1 MEESATD
8 SISYIIKN
16 KKYPMLVCPKCK
28 SCTIQIVSLSMG
40 MISFKC
46 ICNPVNN
53 TMPLKQ
59 FISSIKDIDSSN
71 EKCFKHKENIAN
83 TFCPM
88 CKLYMCDVC
97 ESYHESFQPEHQ
109 TTKQI
114 VKMNDQCLVHKGLK
128 KVFYCSKCDIDVCE
142 KCKNSLHKVHINQ
155 VLTME
160 QYFDKC
166 RPLVKFKSTE
176 ELSTA
181 YLSIINDLLSYKER
195 QINFLNSLTNI
206 ILSITDEINK
216 KCAETLQKNYDNM
229 LLTKIITDIY
239 YSSNENNQIPNYSA
253 IKNAITLVQETK
265 QKIGFNGQM
274 TTTFGGNINGTGTW
288 QTNWGGANPGPAWGA
303 NKMSLNSNKQIQL
316 ENLLTSFKK
325 EAEDYFTSHEIEYS
339 TKRINYKKR
348 VYIDQVQEVPFMVK
362 KKALF
367 IKQVNTES
375 KIGKISNYLE
385 LKDGN
390 IAVCTDDKKI
400 KIINPMNFQIIGTLL
415 GHNVVTASLCQLS
428 NGNLLSGSS
437 AGFGQLQNT
446 SDSIKEWSLTTFESV
461 RVISNFSGGI
471 CCLHQL
477 KNGNVLIGSI
487 TSSTI
492 FIVDIV
498 TLEIKYSFC
507 PSTTLSN
514 IILVLDNSEFVV
526 ACSLFDYRTSRQYIK
541 VWDIQKKEMYSEIE
555 RNFMVT
561 NLHQLYGG
569 RKLLILDAK
578 SITIYNISRKET
590 ESQFNIV
597 PAPNVAG
604 QPNVAPPVGGG
615 LINRGGAAL
624 HTFGSTR
631 TPLLN
636 ALKNNCMI
644 TNELIAIGGGKGIIE
659 VFDITTFQKI
669 VTISNKSTLSSIDSI
684 FKMKNGKIICASGM
698 NIYELN

>member
-253 IKNAITLVQETK
+253 VKNAITLVQETK

-615 LINRGGAAL
+615 LINRGGAAI

-669 VTISNKSTLSSIDSI
+669 LTISNKSTLSLIDSI

>member
-53 TMPLKQ
+53 TMPLKH
-59 FISSIKDIDSSN
+59 FISSIKDIASSN

-128 KVFYCSKCDIDVCE
+128 KVFYCSQCDIDVCE

-160 QYFDKC
+160 QYFNKC

-181 YLSIINDLLSYKER
+181 YLSIINDLLSYKEK

-229 LLTKIITDIY
+229 LLTKIVTDIY

-253 IKNAITLVQETK
+253 VKNAITLVQETK

-487 TSSTI
+487 NSSTI

-615 LINRGGAAL
+615 LINRGGAAI

-669 VTISNKSTLSSIDSI
+669 LTISNKSTLSSIDSI

>member
-1 MEESATD
+1 
-8 SISYIIKN
+8 
-16 KKYPMLVCPKCK
+16 
-28 SCTIQIVSLSMG
+28 
-40 MISFKC
+40 
-46 ICNPVNN
+46 
-53 TMPLKQ
+53 
-59 FISSIKDIDSSN
+59 
-71 EKCFKHKENIAN
+71 
-83 TFCPM
+83 
-88 CKLYMCDVC
+88 
-97 ESYHESFQPEHQ
+97 
-109 TTKQI
+109 
-114 VKMNDQCLVHKGLK
+114 
-128 KVFYCSKCDIDVCE
+128 
-142 KCKNSLHKVHINQ
+142 
-155 VLTME
+155 
-160 QYFDKC
+160 
-166 RPLVKFKSTE
+166 
-176 ELSTA
+176 
-181 YLSIINDLLSYKER
+181 
-195 QINFLNSLTNI
+195 
-206 ILSITDEINK
+206 
-216 KCAETLQKNYDNM
+216 
-229 LLTKIITDIY
+229 
-239 YSSNENNQIPNYSA
+239 
-253 IKNAITLVQETK
+253 
-265 QKIGFNGQM
+265 
-274 TTTFGGNINGTGTW
+274 
-288 QTNWGGANPGPAWGA
+288 
-303 NKMSLNSNKQIQL
+303 
-316 ENLLTSFKK
+316 
-325 EAEDYFTSHEIEYS
+325 
-339 TKRINYKKR
+339 
-348 VYIDQVQEVPFMVK
+348 
-362 KKALF
+362 
-367 IKQVNTES
+367 
-375 KIGKISNYLE
+375 
-385 LKDGN
+385 
-390 IAVCTDDKKI
+390 
-400 KIINPMNFQIIGTLL
+400 MNFQIIGTLL

-615 LINRGGAAL
+615 LINRGGAAI

-669 VTISNKSTLSSIDSI
+669 LTISNKSTLSSIDSI